1 MRKIRGSVFL
11 SLDGIMQAPGGP
23 TEDWTGGFDL
33 GGWVWPYFDEAGGQ
47 AIDSLF
53 GGAYDLLLGRKTYD
67 IFASYWPYV
76 TGEAAAMGEAFSR
89 AGKYVLTQGSAPLDW
104 ENSHRL
110 TDIGAVEMLKQSDG
124 PDLIIQGSSTIYPA
138 LLRAGLLDW
147 LQLMTFPVV
156 LGGGKKL
163 FGDGTPPASM
173 KLVDYKVTPSGVVIA
188 TYEPAGGVQI
198 DNPLQQEP
206 SEREQARQE
215 RMKREG

>member
-1 MRKIRGSVFL
+1 MRKIKGGVFL
-11 SLDGIMQAPGGP
+11 SLDGVMQAPGGP

-33 GGWVWPYFDEAGGQ
+33 GGWVWPHFDEAGGQ

-53 GGAYDLLLGRKTYD
+53 GGTYDLLLGRKTYD
-67 IFASYWPYV
+67 IFAAYWPYV
-76 TGEAAAMGEAFSR
+76 TGEAAEMGEAFTC
-89 AGKYVLTQGSAPLDW
+89 AGKYVLTKGQEPLDW

-110 TDIGAVEMLKQSDG
+110 RDIGAVETLKQSDG

-138 LLRAGLLDW
+138 LLRAGLLDR
-147 LQLMTFPVV
+147 LQLMIFPVV

-163 FGDGTPPASM
+163 FGEGTPPAAM
-173 KLVDYKVTPSGVVIA
+173 KLVDHKVTPSGVVIA

-198 DNPLQQEP
+198 SNPLQQEP
-206 SEREQARQE
+206 SAREQARQE

>member
-173 KLVDYKVTPSGVVIA
+173 KLVDHKVTPSGVVIA

-198 DNPLQQEP
+198 DNPLQQGP